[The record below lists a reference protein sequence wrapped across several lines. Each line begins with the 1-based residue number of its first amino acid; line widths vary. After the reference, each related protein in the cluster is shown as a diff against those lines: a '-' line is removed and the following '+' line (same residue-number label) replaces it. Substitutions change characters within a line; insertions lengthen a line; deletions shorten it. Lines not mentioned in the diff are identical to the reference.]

1 MRLTGL
7 FRLAWTLQLL
17 VGVALFSVSFLIES
31 RILTAFFAAPLL
43 AWALALA
50 LEIGK
55 AVTIV
60 FHRHLCQSQAE
71 QYSLSIR
78 LISGAFRVGL
88 IGLSLVCSL
97 LFIGV
102 QLDRPHVQELRRA
115 GLAAIDARLTE
126 DLVRLDADSTAQA
139 KAQRERMAGELA
151 DVRAEHDR
159 RIRDLE
165 RRLATEMD
173 NQVGGEFK
181 GPRYREIDAQ
191 LQRARVERERSLAV
205 LMQRQTEESAR
216 LASALGREYRQARAA
231 RRAQAASERH
241 ALQRAS
247 FDDDERVHDP
257 RVVAFLRLAE
267 SLLDLRLTAPQFVF
281 GLSTFLSLLMELGIL
296 LAFETLVLT
305 LGPALTVQQ
314 REAVMSEALLAEVA
328 GTAER
333 DAIRHDEAME
343 RVRKGAERVV
353 ERART
358 HAEAA

>member
-1 MRLTGL
+1 MHLAGF
-7 FRLAWTLQLL
+7 FRLVWTLQLL
-17 VGVALFSVSFLIES
+17 VGVALFGVSFLIES
-31 RILTAFFAAPLL
+31 RILTAFFAAPIL

-60 FHRHLCQSQAE
+60 FHRHLRQSQSE

-78 LISGAFRVGL
+78 LVSGTFRVGL
-88 IGLSLVCSL
+88 IGLSLMCSL
-97 LFIGV
+97 LFLGV
-102 QLDRPHVQELRRA
+102 QLDRPHIQELRQA
-115 GLAAIDARLTE
+115 GLAAIDARLSE
-126 DLVRLDADSTAQA
+126 DLARLDDDYKARA
-139 KAQRERMAGELA
+139 KARRERMIGELA

-165 RRLATEMD
+165 RMLAAEMD
-173 NQVGGEFK
+173 NQVSGQFK
-181 GPRYREIDAQ
+181 GPRYREIAARLGHAQ
-191 LQRARVERERSLAV
+191 AERERILAALV
-205 LMQRQTEESAR
+205 QRQAKESAA
-216 LASALGREYRQARAA
+216 LATTSASEYRQARAA
-231 RRAQAASERH
+231 RRTQAESERH
-241 ALQRAS
+241 TLQSAS

-257 RVVAFLRLAE
+257 RVVAFLRLAD
-267 SLLDLRLTAPQFVF
+267 SLLDLQLTASQFVF
-281 GLSTFLSLLMELGIL
+281 GVSAFLSLLMELGIL

-353 ERART
+353 ERARA
-358 HAEAA
+358 HAEAV